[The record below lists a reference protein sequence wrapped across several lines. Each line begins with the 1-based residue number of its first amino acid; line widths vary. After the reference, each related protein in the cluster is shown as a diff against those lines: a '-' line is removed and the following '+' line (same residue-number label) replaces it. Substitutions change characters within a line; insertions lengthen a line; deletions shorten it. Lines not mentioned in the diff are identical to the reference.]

1 MALILASASPRRVAL
16 LKLIT
21 EDFSVVTSQTDE
33 TLLPGVTP
41 RQAVTLLARRK
52 AEAVAARHS
61 GDVIIGAD
69 TVVALGDE
77 IFGKPRDRREAAEML
92 KALSGRTH
100 EVHTGV
106 CIWQAGRADCF
117 SQAARVT
124 FAEMDER
131 EVAGYVASG
140 EPDDKAGAYGIQG
153 LDARFI
159 ARIEGD
165 YYTVMG
171 LPVQA
176 LYQALRQKGLLT
188 SYK

>member
-21 EDFSVVTSQTDE
+21 ENFTVVNSQADE
-33 TLLPGVTP
+33 TLLPGILP
-41 RQAVTLLARRK
+41 CRAVKLLAQRK
-52 AEAVAARHS
+52 AEAAAMKHP
-61 GDVIIGAD
+61 GDIIIGAD
-69 TVVALGDE
+69 TIVALGDD
-77 IFGKPRDRREAAEML
+77 IFGKPRDRQEAADML
-92 KALSGRTH
+92 EALSGRTH
-100 EVHTGV
+100 EVYTGV
-106 CIWQAGRADCF
+106 CIWQTSMTDCF
-117 SQAARVT
+117 AQAAKVT
-124 FAEMDER
+124 FAAMDKQEI
-131 EVAGYVASG
+131 EDYVDSG

-153 LDARFI
+153 LGARFI

-188 SYK
+188 SL